1 MPTIP
6 FLLKTVPNHLY
17 LPAIGFFLA
26 TAVLPAFAQHPP
38 SPHGLQTIPHLA
50 NNVKSAATLLEQGRS
65 LYEAGRF
72 AEAAAVWQ
80 QAAKEWENKGN
91 RLNQALS
98 LSLMSSAYQELGQW
112 SPAQNATAQSL
123 ELLASL
129 EKNQEKTQ
137 ILAQVLNTQGSL
149 LLAVGQPET
158 ALDTWQLAAKTYAE
172 AGDEMGSLGS
182 EINQAQALQSLGL
195 YRRAK
200 TVLERVSE
208 KLQEQPDSTLKAT
221 GLRSLGIALQV
232 VGDLGRSQ
240 EILEQSLAVAQQL
253 NSPANISAALFSLG
267 NSRRALEKR
276 DEALVLYQKAAVNA
290 SSPLGKL
297 EAQLNELSL
306 LVEMKK
312 WADAHARVPQIQ
324 SELAKLSP
332 SRETVYAQVNLAES
346 LMAMASGEP
355 ARRGEGEASLR
366 EVAAALAKAAQQA
379 KMLRDPRA
387 ESYALGT
394 LGKLYK
400 QAQQWEDA
408 RNVTE
413 RALQIAGG
421 MNAGYIA
428 ARWQAQ
434 LGEILKELG
443 DISGATAAYSEA
455 VNTLQSLRSDLVA
468 VNPEVQFSFRES
480 VEPVYRELVSLLLDT
495 RSSEA
500 RLLKG
505 EQGGIAQVSQ
515 KNLKQAREVIEDL
528 QLAELDNFFREACLD
543 AKPQQIDEIDSK
555 AAVIYPIIL
564 RDRLEAILSLPGQPL
579 RHYTT
584 QLPQKDVEKTLD
596 DLLQSLNPFFSD
608 QERLRLSQ
616 EVYDWLVRP
625 AQEQLASQGIKTLV
639 FVPDGAFRN
648 LPMAALHDGQQY
660 LVEKYSVALTPGL
673 QLLAPRS
680 LVRNELRTLTAGL
693 TEARQGFSALP
704 GVNVE
709 VTQIASEV
717 PSKVFLN
724 QQFTETNLQKQIGAA
739 SFRIVHLATH
749 GQFSSDPEKTF
760 ILTWDGKI
768 KVREFED
775 FLRSTGQ
782 NAPSPVELLVLSA
795 CQTAAGDRRAALGLA
810 GVAVRSGARSTLAT
824 LWSVKDEST
833 AGLMAEFYREIAQP
847 GVSKA
852 EALRQAQ
859 LAVLKQ
865 PQFQHPFYWAPFI
878 LVGNWL

>member
-1 MPTIP
+1 MAKIP
-6 FLLKTVPNHLY
+6 SLLKTVPTSLC
-17 LPAIGFFLA
+17 LAAIGFFLG
-26 TAVLPAFAQHPP
+26 TAVLPVAAQHAP
-38 SPHGLQTIPHLA
+38 SPHGQQIIPHLA
-50 NNVKSAATLLEQGRS
+50 NNVKSASTLLEQGRS

-80 QAAKEWENKGN
+80 QAAKESENKGN

-98 LSLMSSAYQELGQW
+98 LSLMSNAYQELGQW
-112 SPAQNATAQSL
+112 EPAQKAIAQSL
-123 ELLASL
+123 ELLAGL
-129 EKNQEKTQ
+129 EKNREKTQ
-137 ILAQVLNTQGSL
+137 ILAQTLNARGSL
-149 LLAVGQPET
+149 LLAVGQPEI
-158 ALDTWQLAAKTYAE
+158 ALESWHLAAKTYAE
-172 AGDEMGSLGS
+172 AGDETGALGS
-182 EINQAQALQSLGL
+182 EINQAQALQALGL

-200 TVLERVSE
+200 TTLERVSE
-208 KLQEQPDSTLKAT
+208 KLQAQPDSTVKAT

-232 VGDLGRSQ
+232 VGDLRRSQ
-240 EILEQSLAVAQQL
+240 EVLEQSLAVAQQL

-276 DEALVLYQKAAVNA
+276 EEALVLYQKAAETA
-290 SSPLGKL
+290 SSPLVKL
-297 EAQLNELSL
+297 EAQLNALSL

-312 WADAHARVPQIQ
+312 WADADARVPQIQ
-324 SELAKLSP
+324 SNLANLSP
-332 SRETVYAQVNLAES
+332 SRESVYAQVNLAES
-346 LMAMASGEP
+346 LMAMASGEL
-355 ARRGEGEASLR
+355 ARGGEVSASFR
-366 EVAAALAKAAQQA
+366 EIAAGLAKAAQQA

-400 QAQQWEDA
+400 QGQQWEDA
-408 RNVTE
+408 RNLTE

-421 MNAGYIA
+421 INAGDIA
-428 ARWQAQ
+428 ARLQAQ
-434 LGEILKELG
+434 QGEILKQLG
-443 DISGATAAYSEA
+443 DIAGAIAAYSEA
-455 VNTLQSLRSDLVA
+455 VNTLQLLRSDLVA
-468 VNPEVQFSFRES
+468 INPDVQFSFRES

-500 RLLKG
+500 RLLKA
-505 EQGGIAQVSQ
+505 EPGGIAQVSQ
-515 KNLKQAREVIEDL
+515 KNLKQAREVIEAL

-543 AKPQQIDEIDSK
+543 AKPQKIDDIDSK

-564 RDRLEAILSLPGQPL
+564 RDRLEVILSLPGQPL

-584 QLPQKDVEKTLD
+584 RLPEKDVEKTLEE
-596 DLLQSLNPFFSD
+596 LLQSLNPFFSD
-608 QERLRLSQ
+608 ADRLRLSQ
-616 EVYDWLVRP
+616 KVYDWLIRP

-648 LPMAALHDGQQY
+648 LPMAALHDGKQY
-660 LVEKYSVALTPGL
+660 LVEKYSLALTPGL
-673 QLLAPRS
+673 QLLAPRA
-680 LVRNELRTLTAGL
+680 LVRSELRTLTAGL

-724 QQFTETNLQKQIGAA
+724 QQFTETNLQKQIGSA

-760 ILTWDGKI
+760 ILTWDEKI

-775 FLRSTGQ
+775 FLRSTEQ
-782 NAPSPVELLVLSA
+782 NAPNPIELLVLSA
-795 CQTAAGDRRAALGLA
+795 CQTAAGDKRAALGLA